1 MFHRTT
7 LLIAG
12 LAGAGLLLAPPAV
25 AGEMPSR
32 APGLHQTHDVE
43 VSDQRRKRQR
53 AVRRGG
59 GQQIACTRWGC
70 RPIPRNCR
78 ITTEYDFFGNPSG
91 FDAVVCR

>member
-7 LLIAG
+7 LIAG
-12 LAGAGLLLAPPAV
+12 LAGAGLLLALPAV
-25 AGEMPSR
+25 GGERPASTLGLSQ
-32 APGLHQTHDVE
+32 APDLE
-43 VSDQRRKRQR
+43 ISDQRRKRQR